1 MIYKNKHLKVTDF
14 AHSRFIRE
22 RAENNVVTFSDEEHR
37 PVVPREGE
45 GLHFIAPE
53 YIEEGEESFGMDLWA
68 LGCIIYFMITGEKP
82 FNGRDFDTVV
92 LNIVRKAIELD
103 GGAAADMSPEAKDL
117 ILKLLHTQPDLRL
130 GAGEEGSQ
138 QDFSNLKN
146 HEWFNSEKF

>member
-14 AHSRFIRE
+14 VHAKFIGD
-22 RAENNVVTFSDEEHR
+22 RAEDNVLAFTDEDHR
-37 PVVPREGE
+37 PIVPDERT

-82 FNGRDFDTVV
+82 FDGPDFDTIV
-92 LNIVRKAIELD
+92 LNIVRRAIELD

-138 QDFSNLKN
+138 QDF
-146 HEWFNSEKF
+146 